1 MSEWVKNTPNPS
13 SIYKQTSQ
21 APRHGPVAT
30 TTSLG
35 SGRARPTVGLG
46 RPRSDD
52 PTSGLFTSSF
62 LQRLSNGYLVF
73 CPSASVQIH
82 PQSGSN
88 IFSRFSQAQKLFSE
102 ILFKKEKWL
111 EKF

>member
-1 MSEWVKNTPNPS
+1 MGKEYPNPS
-13 SIYKQTSQ
+13 SIYKQTSR
-21 APRHGPVAT
+21 ALRHGPVT
-30 TTSLG
+30 MTTSLG
-35 SGRARPTVGLG
+35 GGGARPTVGLG

-52 PTSGLFTSSF
+52 PISGLFTSSF

-73 CPSASVQIH
+73 CLSASVQIH
-82 PQSGSN
+82 PQSGSKN
-88 IFSRFSQAQKLFSE
+88 FSRFSQAQKLFSE